1 MGKAITRGGR
11 RARGRSRMGGI
22 REGTMSEQVRKEQPK
37 SWPLFILRYI
47 STPTGGTHLYYRF
60 ELPFLPFIGLR
71 LPEADHEIKVLTWV
85 QKDGRFLSTD
95 PMTTDRPLEE
105 VVEKHKKDGWQE
117 LIEVDEATGERGL
130 P

>member
-1 MGKAITRGGR
+1 
-11 RARGRSRMGGI
+11 
-22 REGTMSEQVRKEQPK
+22 MSEQVRKEQPK

-85 QKDGRFLSTD
+85 QKDGRFLSSD

-117 LIEVDEATGERGL
+117 LIEVDEATGERRQR
-130 P
+130 